1 MTNMSSIKRVKRN
14 RIVVMAVAVGL
25 SAIGLA
31 VAAVMSASGPLTVAE
46 ANTRLDEALH
56 KVVQDP
62 EQHLHNG
69 VMWVDAPRL
78 GLQRGFAAGVAN
90 EATGKAMGTDTPFL
104 SASVGKLF
112 VAVAVM
118 TLVQDGVLSLDDPV
132 TKWVPAATLQGLPI
146 GGGDGAWPTVTLR
159 LLLGHRSGLP
169 DYFSDPSKDGA
180 PRLYDLIA
188 RERDR
193 RWSRDDLFAWAR
205 AHYAPVGTPGERF
218 HYADT
223 NYDLLGIVL
232 EKATGSGSFVD
243 VVRARVL
250 TPLALKHTWYHSLE
264 QAPPGEKPIADA
276 FIGDVNMHDAPSL
289 TADQAGGGLATT
301 VGDLRLLLRALVKG
315 TPVPLSSLATSFSQD
330 AMVPG
335 IDVGLCAWR
344 IRPGGIFFALGGLP
358 ELVGHSGS
366 TGVWAY
372 YVERHDAVLVGAV
385 SQSGWQE
392 DHIRFLLAEVLPVLE
407 RTRPG
412 G

>member
-1 MTNMSSIKRVKRN
+1 MASVKQGR
-14 RIVVMAVAVGL
+14 RTRFVVLALVVAL

-31 VAAVMSASGPLTVAE
+31 AAAVMLAGGPLTTAE
-46 ANTRLDEALH
+46 ANTRLDDALH
-56 KVVQDP
+56 QVVQDP

-90 EATGKAMGTDTPFL
+90 EATGTAMDTDTPFL

-118 TLVQDGVLSLDDPV
+118 TLVQDHVLSLDDPV

-159 LLLGHRSGLP
+159 MLLGHRSGLP

-188 RERDR
+188 RERDH
-193 RWSRDDLFAWAR
+193 RWSRDDLFAYAR

-264 QAPPGEKPIADA
+264 AAPPGEKPIADA

-289 TADQAGGGLATT
+289 TADQAAGGLATT
-301 VGDLRLLLRALVKG
+301 VGDLRLFLRALTQG
-315 TPVPLSSLATSFSQD
+315 TPVPLSSLATAFSED

-392 DHIRFLLAEVLPVLE
+392 DHIRFLLKDVLPVLE